1 MGVSQQYKKMILRE
15 DIARRVEEVF
25 REIAQV
31 YEFEIETMAVVE
43 DHIHSCT
50 LSLLQAEYAVNFWHE
65 SCGLDYG
72 GSLPFIAAGRQ

>member
-1 MGVSQQYKKMILRE
+1 MGVSQQYKKMILIE

-50 LSLLQAEYAVNFWHE
+50 ISFL
-65 SCGLDYG
+65 
-72 GSLPFIAAGRQ
+72 

>member
-1 MGVSQQYKKMILRE
+1 MGVSQQYKKMILIE

-43 DHIHSCT
+43 NHIHSCT

-65 SCGLDYG
+65 SCCLDYG
-72 GSLPFIAAGRQ
+72 GSLPFIAAG

>member
-50 LSLLQAEYAVNFWHE
+50 ISFL
-65 SCGLDYG
+65 
-72 GSLPFIAAGRQ
+72 

>member
-50 LSLLQAEYAVNFWHE
+50 LSLLQAGYA
-65 SCGLDYG
+65 G
-72 GSLPFIAAGRQ
+72 